1 MLNTM
6 MENESTS
13 FAKISERNRN
23 ISKTCVFIFHHSIQ
37 NEEASGYIF
46 YKDKFSIT
54 VRIEK
59 LTLEIVGKIAKIK
72 IHSKDKTLYL
82 QLLAKQ
88 FGLKYCL
95 SFAELF

>member
-1 MLNTM
+1 MNTAIELKVT
-6 MENESTS
+6 METWKN
-13 FAKISERNRN
+13 KIK
-23 ISKTCVFIFHHSIQ
+23 IKTKPDI
-37 NEEASGYIF
+37 
-46 YKDKFSIT
+46 
-54 VRIEK
+54 
-59 LTLEIVGKIAKIK
+59 KIAKIN

>member
-1 MLNTM
+1 
-6 MENESTS
+6 METWKN
-13 FAKISERNRN
+13 KIK
-23 ISKTCVFIFHHSIQ
+23 IKTKPDI
-37 NEEASGYIF
+37 
-46 YKDKFSIT
+46 
-54 VRIEK
+54 
-59 LTLEIVGKIAKIK
+59 KIAKIK